1 MSRPLRYAAA
11 PESVPSNGMPEY
23 WPCDAYGRPLVAS
36 VAAGQ
41 NGIKTIPDTGTPT
54 SVNDSATAVTILA
67 ANAVRLGAVIRNTS
81 SALLH
86 LMMGSTTPTTSNCS
100 ITIATGAAYE
110 VPYGYT
116 GIIQGI
122 WATDPNDGAAV
133 VTEFT

>member
-1 MSRPLRYAAA
+1 MTRPLRYAAT

-23 WPCDAYGRPLVAS
+23 WPCDAYGRPLV
-36 VAAGQ
+36 VLVNGGAA
-41 NGIKTIPDTGTPT
+41 GIKTVPDTGTPT
-54 SVNDSATAVTILA
+54 TVNDSSSAVTVLA
-67 ANAVRLGAVIRNTS
+67 ANALRLGAVIRNTS

-86 LMMGSTTPTTSNCS
+86 LMLGSTTPTTSNCS
-100 ITIATGAAYE
+100 ITIATGQAYE